1 MSKNGHDFSVGDHV
15 VYPAHGVGQVQ
26 GIETQE
32 VAGYKLE
39 VYVITFD
46 HEKMTLRVPTAKV
59 ANVGMRKL
67 SEPALVKRAL
77 ETLKGRARIKRTM
90 WSRRAQEYEAKIN
103 SGDLISIAEVVRD
116 LHRADNQPEQSYSE
130 RQLYE
135 SALDRMAREVAAI
148 EQIDREAAIGI
159 LNKSLIKAVA
169 A

>member
-32 VAGYKLE
+32 VA
-39 VYVITFD
+39 
-46 HEKMTLRVPTAKV
+46 
-59 ANVGMRKL
+59 
-67 SEPALVKRAL
+67 
-77 ETLKGRARIKRTM
+77 
-90 WSRRAQEYEAKIN
+90 
-103 SGDLISIAEVVRD
+103 
-116 LHRADNQPEQSYSE
+116 
-130 RQLYE
+130 
-135 SALDRMAREVAAI
+135 AI